1 MRVRASRLS
10 GLGGSGANAEAS
22 AAYGSVPGN
31 APEESD
37 VTDYA
42 DQASLPGAGRHWAV
56 VGLQWGD
63 EGKGKLVDRL
73 AGRFDAVVRYNGG
86 ANAGHSVVVGGVRY
100 ALHLVPSGI
109 LARGVLAVIGNGVV
123 VDPERLIEELDGL
136 EARGVDVSGLV
147 LSDRAHVVLPYH
159 KAEDALREE
168 LLTGAP
174 VDAASPPRHAVSA
187 IGTTRRGIG
196 PAYADKVQRATAVRV
211 GDLLRPG
218 LLRSKLELVCSMKN
232 AIFRGLHA
240 GEPAPFDA
248 AEIAESMVRFGE
260 RLRPLVR
267 DTTYLLHDLDRAGK
281 SILFEG
287 ANATMLDVDH
297 GTFPFVTSSNASSL
311 GIGPGSGLP
320 PQKVGRIVGV
330 VKAYSTRVGGGPLP
344 TELFD
349 ATGDRIRERGREFG
363 TTTGRPRR
371 VGWLDLVAVRYAAMV
386 SGATEISLTLL
397 DVLAGFDELKVCV
410 AYDTPAGRTERFL
423 PDGFDLA
430 EVSPIYETLE
440 GFGDEIGEVR
450 SFDDLP
456 AAARRYVETVE
467 SFVGVRVRTIGVGP
481 DRVQTIE
488 RGAAASVGGR
498 A

>member
-1 MRVRASRLS
+1 MTDFSDH
-10 GLGGSGANAEAS
+10 
-22 AAYGSVPGN
+22 AYTP
-31 APEESD
+31 AH
-37 VTDYA
+37 
-42 DQASLPGAGRHWAV
+42 QHIGRHSAV

-109 LARGVLAVIGNGVV
+109 LAPGVLAVVGNGVV

-136 EARGVDVSGLV
+136 SARGVDVSSLV

-168 LLTGAP
+168 LLTAAP
-174 VDAASPPRHAVSA
+174 VDAASGPKHAVSA

-196 PAYADKVQRATAVRV
+196 PAYADKVQRATAIRV
-211 GDLLRPG
+211 GDLLRPE
-218 LLRSKLELVCSMKN
+218 LLRTKLELICSMKN
-232 AIFRGLHA
+232 AIFRGLRP
-240 GEPAPFDA
+240 GQPTPFDA
-248 AEIAESMVRFGE
+248 GEIAEKMIRIGE
-260 RLRPLVR
+260 RLRPLVK

-281 SILFEG
+281 MILFEG

-297 GTFPFVTSSNASSL
+297 GTFPYVTSSNASSL

-320 PQKVGRIVGV
+320 PQKVGRIIGV
-330 VKAYSTRVGGGPLP
+330 VKAYSTRVGGGPMP

-349 ATGDRIRERGREFG
+349 ATAHRIRERGREYG

-371 VGWLDLVAVRYAAMV
+371 VGWIDLVALRYAAMV
-386 SGATEISLTLL
+386 SGATEIGLTLL
-397 DVLAGFDELKVCV
+397 DVLAGFDELRVCV
-410 AYDTPAGRTERFL
+410 AYDTPAGRTDRFL

-430 EVSPIYETLE
+430 EATPVYETVT
-440 GFGDEIGEVR
+440 GFGEDISEVR
-450 SFDDLP
+450 AFEDLP
-456 AAARRYVETVE
+456 DAARRYVELIE
-467 SFVGVRVRTIGVGP
+467 SFVGVPIRTIGVGP
-481 DRVQTIE
+481 DRAQTIE
-488 RGAAASVGGR
+488 RDAAMTVGGR